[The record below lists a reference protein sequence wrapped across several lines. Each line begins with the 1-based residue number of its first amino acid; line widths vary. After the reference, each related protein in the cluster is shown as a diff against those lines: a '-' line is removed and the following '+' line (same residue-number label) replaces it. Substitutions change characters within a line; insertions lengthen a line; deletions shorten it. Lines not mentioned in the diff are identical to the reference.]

1 MALLTRPANVLK
13 NTAAN
18 FVIDL
23 VELAALPGVPTG
35 YYKDTNNWK
44 ELFIKVTHIGS
55 DQKSV
60 IRFALPATTASLLV
74 SDTARSGTWQI
85 ESILIRDFDRGEV
98 VLNRVDIPD
107 VASYDFF
114 VMSAA
119 THGDLL
125 VTNGQ
130 TVTIPAN
137 ATRQYGDI
145 VIDTGGILEVED
157 GGGILT
163 LEALGNCVINGT
175 IKATNGKHLG
185 GVWNKT
191 SPLGESL
198 SHTVTQKAGG
208 NGGAGEDALGVQQ
221 NQITTVTSLA
231 ATTDTGERRLNFR
244 VSVPSAPYSV
254 TIPDFS
260 GNDVAATA
268 FIVSQINANSTL
280 QSHGVTATQPDL
292 AVNTL
297 VITGTLKAFAVT
309 TPVSGHGSGTITLTQ
324 AYGNAPGSPGGT
336 GGLAAFGNGGSG
348 GRANKF
354 IAQAGD
360 DAIDVE
366 AGQGLGQS
374 ETADEHGENGLDST
388 APAQTAGGGFRGA
401 HGQSVYIKAA
411 RIQGSGTINASGQK
425 GGNGGNGGEYLSEG
439 ELYANGPG
447 GGAAGGDGGN
457 VWLRTKKGTPFL
469 TVNILGGERG
479 TRGVASSGASEAQHG
494 TAGSNGSYSFS
505 LF

>member
-18 FVIDL
+18 FVVDL
-23 VELAALPGVPTG
+23 AELAALPGVPAG
-35 YYKDTNNWK
+35 YYKDTDNWK
-44 ELFIKVTHIGS
+44 ELFIKVTHTGS
-55 DQKSV
+55 SQKSV
-60 IRFALPATTASLLV
+60 IRFVLPATTASLLV
-74 SDTARSGTWQI
+74 SDTARAGTWQI
-85 ESILIRDFDRGEV
+85 ESIMIRDFDRGEV
-98 VLNRVDIPD
+98 TLRRADIPS
-107 VASYDFF
+107 VGSYDFY
-114 VMSAA
+114 VMSPA

-125 VTNGQ
+125 VGNGQ

-145 VIDTGGILEVED
+145 VIDAGGILEVEN

-175 IKATNGKHLG
+175 IKATNGKHTG

-208 NGGAGEDALGVQQ
+208 NGGAGEDFG
-221 NQITTVTSLA
+221 
-231 ATTDTGERRLNFR
+231 G
-244 VSVPSAPYSV
+244 
-254 TIPDFS
+254 
-260 GNDVAATA
+260 
-268 FIVSQINANSTL
+268 
-280 QSHGVTATQPDL
+280 
-292 AVNTL
+292 
-297 VITGTLKAFAVT
+297 
-309 TPVSGHGSGTITLTQ
+309 
-324 AYGNAPGSPGGT
+324 PGGT
-336 GGLAAFGNGGSG
+336 GGLAAFGNGGGG
-348 GRANKF
+348 GRSAKF
-354 IAQAGD
+354 IAQNGN
-360 DAIDVE
+360 DAIDVS
-366 AGQGLGQS
+366 AGAGIAQAA
-374 ETADEHGENGLDST
+374 ADEYGENGLSST
-388 APAQTAGGGFRGA
+388 APANTAGGGFRGS

-447 GGAAGGDGGN
+447 GGAAGGDAGN
-457 VWLRTKKGTPFL
+457 VWLRAKKGTPAL
-469 TVNILGGERG
+469 TVNVLGGERG